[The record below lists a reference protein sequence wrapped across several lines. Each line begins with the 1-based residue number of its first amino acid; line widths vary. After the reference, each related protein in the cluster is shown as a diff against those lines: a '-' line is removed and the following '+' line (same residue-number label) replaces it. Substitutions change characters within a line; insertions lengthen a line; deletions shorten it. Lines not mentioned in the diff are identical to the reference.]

1 MTLVTTRRVAAR
13 VPPGASPAAAAE
25 ARRVAADEDY
35 HEARRDGGV
44 GTHAAMRALGRCGG
58 AHGRAATRGGS
69 WLAFLGVMRD
79 ALEDLG
85 SAHAPHL
92 ASSRAL
98 HLAHDP
104 AVVVHPL
111 ARDAGARRAVLVGIN
126 YAAIGGSARLKRR
139 EGDVRWAH
147 DTLSERGFDDP
158 DGTRVLVDD
167 GHDTGQPTRKNLM
180 RAIAWL
186 VKGAAPGDSLLFHF
200 SGRASLPGVGPERS
214 SKSSRT
220 PRDPDAVSFSSL
232 EGDSAEFDLDAESSR
247 PALAA
252 MDSDKNGCVT
262 RGELHAALV
271 RPLPRGVRLTVI
283 IDVPDE
289 GGAGCLQLP
298 YAYDVVG
305 DGEEEDPSR
314 FPGGGEGEGREGR
327 GGGSEE
333 SAGATKPVIVRATRR
348 PPIRAETRAAMR
360 LADALSADA
369 MGEGG
374 GEGAWER
381 RAGAEDEGP
390 RKNGG
395 GCCVVS

>member
-1 MTLVTTRRVAAR
+1 
-13 VPPGASPAAAAE
+13 
-25 ARRVAADEDY
+25 
-35 HEARRDGGV
+35 
-44 GTHAAMRALGRCGG
+44 
-58 AHGRAATRGGS
+58 
-69 WLAFLGVMRD
+69 MRD

-214 SKSSRT
+214 SKSRT
-220 PRDPDAVSFSSL
+220 PRGDPDAVAFSSL

-305 DGEEEDPSR
+305 DGEEVLTFTANE
-314 FPGGGEGEGREGR
+314 
-327 GGGSEE
+327 
-333 SAGATKPVIVRATRR
+333 
-348 PPIRAETRAAMR
+348 M
-360 LADALSADA
+360 
-369 MGEGG
+369 
-374 GEGAWER
+374 
-381 RAGAEDEGP
+381 
-390 RKNGG
+390 
-395 GCCVVS
+395 CCVCKDPIYIKSKVTESVCVDTNDMEEAITACTAECDKVGCGCVAVSVSDPEQECPKARCALAMDPGTYTVGSWGKTNYDGRSYRSYNNKATPRLHNPGCSWRHICVR